1 MSTKL
6 LTNLNFAELISK
18 NEAITEAGK
27 EMLSRYKGYCYANPV
42 SCGLVN
48 GFIAEAS
55 KYGFDTG
62 LNNILESVNSFIK
75 ENNIS
80 WKLASACESIS
91 ANNSTYNYINKIGVQ
106 QVEKLLDMN
115 ESDVI
120 SYIKAGSLKNIQYIP
135 EFRAICKEVYKTQVT
150 EAQTVTY
157 SVVNPIG
164 YVYEEAESKDK
175 YFAVYGQ
182 IFKIHENKVEA
193 VSECKDETF
202 NRVNKLLESFG
213 RNGENIYYEY
223 KGARGV
229 YRFEIKECVNEETN
243 ETKAELTF
251 TNNNINEKFE
261 DVVKFREYCDNL
273 SKVLPVAEKLQLMK
287 VSSAIA
293 EVFENMDSVMLIDN
307 CKLIKSMNATC
318 AIVEAKDNV
327 NLTVFNSI
335 SAGSSST
342 NYDYMVEALNN
353 VIKVAG
359 VDLKGMYEDR
369 INEDMKKLDPEAQQ
383 LKEQLEANK
392 EAQYT
397 IRKKK
402 IAMLAE
408 QYKNDSIRLALL
420 NKVAKDLRMLED
432 SEKK

>member
-18 NEAITEAGK
+18 TEAITEAGK
-27 EMLSRYKGYCYANPV
+27 ELLKGYRGYCYANPV
-42 SCGLVN
+42 SCSLVN
-48 GFIAEAS
+48 SFIAEAS
-55 KYGFDTG
+55 RYGFDTG

-106 QVEKLLDMN
+106 QVEKLLEMN
-115 ESDVI
+115 ESEVV

-150 EAQTVTY
+150 EAQTVEY
-157 SVVNPIG
+157 KVVNPIS
-164 YVYEEAESKDK
+164 YVYENEETKERFFK
-175 YFAVYGQ
+175 VNGQ
-182 IFKIHENKVEA
+182 IFKITEDNVEMTN
-193 VSECKDETF
+193 ECKDETF
-202 NRVNKLLESFG
+202 NRINSLLESMG
-213 RNGENIYYEY
+213 RDGETLYYAY
-223 KGARGV
+223 RGSRGD
-229 YRFEIKECVNEETN
+229 YRFEINESKVDEETK
-243 ETKAELTF
+243 TTLTF
-251 TNNNINEKFE
+251 KNNNINETFE
-261 DVVKFREYCDNL
+261 DGVKFREYCDNL
-273 SKVLPVAEKLQLMK
+273 SKVLPVNEKIHLMK
-287 VSSAIA
+287 VSNAIA
-293 EVFENMDSVMLIDN
+293 DVFENMGSVMLVDN
-307 CKLIKSMNATC
+307 CKLLTSMQATC
-318 AIVEAKDNV
+318 AIIESKDKV

-335 SAGSSST
+335 NAGSSSN

-369 INEDMKKLDPEAQQ
+369 INEDMKKLDPEAKEI
-383 LKEQLEANK
+383 KEQLEANK
-392 EAQYT
+392 EAQYA

-408 QYKNDSIRLALL
+408 QHKNDPLKIMLL
-420 NKVAKDLRMLED
+420 NKIAKDLRMLEED
-432 SEKK
+432 KK

>member
-18 NEAITEAGK
+18 TDAITEAGK
-27 EMLSRYKGYCYANPV
+27 EMLKGYRGYCYANPV
-42 SCGLVN
+42 SCSLVN
-48 GFIAEAS
+48 SFIAEAS
-55 KYGFDTG
+55 RYGFDTG

-106 QVEKLLDMN
+106 QVEKLLEMN
-115 ESDVI
+115 ESEVV

-150 EAQTVTY
+150 EAQTVEY
-157 SVVNPIG
+157 KVVNPIS
-164 YVYEEAESKDK
+164 YVYENEETKERFFK
-175 YFAVYGQ
+175 VNGV
-182 IFKIHENKVEA
+182 IFKVTEEKVEMTN
-193 VSECKDETF
+193 ECKDETF
-202 NRVNKLLESFG
+202 NRINSLLESMG
-213 RNGENIYYEY
+213 RDGETLYYAY
-223 KGARGV
+223 RGSRGD
-229 YRFEIKECVNEETN
+229 YRFEINESVNEETK
-243 ETKAELTF
+243 ETTSKLTF
-251 TNNNINEKFE
+251 KNNNINETFE
-261 DVVKFREYCDNL
+261 DAIKFREYCDNL
-273 SKVLPVAEKLQLMK
+273 SKVLPVNEKLQLMK
-287 VSSAIA
+287 VSNAIA
-293 EVFENMDSVMLIDN
+293 DVFENMDSIMLVDN
-307 CKLIKSMNATC
+307 CKLLTSMNATC
-318 AIVEAKDNV
+318 AIIEGKNNV

-335 SAGSSST
+335 TAGSSSN

-369 INEDMKKLDPEAQQ
+369 INEDMKKLDPQAQEI
-383 LKEQLEANK
+383 KEQLEANK
-392 EAQYT
+392 EAQYA

-408 QYKNDSIRLALL
+408 QFKADPVKLMLL
-420 NKVAKDLRMLED
+420 NRVAKDLKMLEE
-432 SEKK
+432 SK

>member
-18 NEAITEAGK
+18 TEAITEAGK
-27 EMLSRYKGYCYANPV
+27 EMLKGYRGYCYANPV
-42 SCGLVN
+42 SCSLVN
-48 GFIAEAS
+48 SFIAEAS
-55 KYGFDTG
+55 RYGFDTG

-106 QVEKLLDMN
+106 QVEKLLEMN
-115 ESDVI
+115 ESEVV

-150 EAQTVTY
+150 EAQTVEY
-157 SVVNPIG
+157 KVVNPIS
-164 YVYEEAESKDK
+164 YVYENEETKERFFKVNGA
-175 YFAVYGQ
+175 
-182 IFKIHENKVEA
+182 IFKVTEETVEMTN
-193 VSECKDETF
+193 ECKDEKF
-202 NRVNKLLESFG
+202 NRINSLLESMG
-213 RNGENIYYEY
+213 RDGETLYYAY
-223 KGARGV
+223 KGSRGD
-229 YRFEIKECVNEETN
+229 YRFEINESKVDEETK
-243 ETKAELTF
+243 TTLTF
-251 TNNNINEKFE
+251 KNNNIYETFE
-261 DVVKFREYCDNL
+261 DAIKFREYCDNL
-273 SKVLPVAEKLQLMK
+273 SKVLPVNEKLQLMK
-287 VSSAIA
+287 VSNAIA
-293 EVFENMDSVMLIDN
+293 DVFENMGSVMLVDN
-307 CKLIKSMNATC
+307 CKLLTSMNATC
-318 AIVEAKDNV
+318 AIIEGKNNV

-335 SAGSSST
+335 TAGSSSN

-369 INEDMKKLDPEAQQ
+369 INEDMKKLDPQAQEI
-383 LKEQLEANK
+383 KEQLEANK
-392 EAQYT
+392 EAQYA

-408 QYKNDSIRLALL
+408 QYKNDPVRIALL
-420 NKVAKDLRMLED
+420 NKVAKDLALL
-432 SEKK
+432 EKKEDK